1 MIIKR
6 IEELENNRKDFI
18 EKNKGEKILIKNY
31 ETNNFNRM
39 KGVIEDCEAVDK
51 FLQIEIGRDFFLIT
65 KARSRSG
72 DGCSYWLSDKTFEE
86 VIKTEM

>member
-31 ETNNFNRM
+31 ETNDFNRM

-51 FLQIEIGRDFFLIT
+51 FLQIEIGRDFFLVT
-65 KARSRSG
+65 KARSRCG
-72 DGCSYWLSDKTFEE
+72 DGCSYWLSDRSFEK
-86 VIKTEM
+86 VVKTEM

>member
-1 MIIKR
+1 MIIKK
-6 IEELENNRKDFI
+6 IEEIEERKMFI
-18 EKNKGEKILIKNY
+18 EENKKEKILIKNY
-31 ETNNFNRM
+31 ETNDFNRM

-65 KARSRSG
+65 KTRSRSG